1 MSLLATQCRFIENA
15 QSKSRGETSAVT
27 TSDNDTP
34 LEIRDSLPH
43 LIRFSY
49 RRLGAL
55 YDRYVGHLGLTS
67 PQFALMMNIHLAPDL
82 EQSELGGQSGFDP
95 ATAGGMLGR
104 LEKLGLIVRT
114 RSTRS
119 RRGRTVRL
127 TAKGQHY
134 MEEIDRCRLK
144 LLRALVEP
152 LSTEEEDQL
161 MRLLT
166 KLSGVQN
173 SYSTPASQTPSHASR
188 SRKRPAA
195 SSSRPRR

>member
-1 MSLLATQCRFIENA
+1 MA
-15 QSKSRGETSAVT
+15 
-27 TSDNDTP
+27 TSDNAP

-67 PQFALMMNIHLAPDL
+67 PQFALMLNIHLAPDL

-144 LLRALVEP
+144 LLRALVES
-152 LSTEEEDQL
+152 LSADEEDQL

-173 SYSTPASQTPSHASR
+173 SYSAPASEKPPAR
-188 SRKRPAA
+188 GDNSRKRPAP
-195 SSSRPRR
+195 SRSRSRR